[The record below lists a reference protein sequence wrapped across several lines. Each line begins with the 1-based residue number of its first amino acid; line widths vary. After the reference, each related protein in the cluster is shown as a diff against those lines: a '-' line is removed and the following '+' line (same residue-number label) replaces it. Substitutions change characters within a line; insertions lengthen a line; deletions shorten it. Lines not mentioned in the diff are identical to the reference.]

1 MNGNKVVTKCCI
13 CGREKTDQGWQYTVS
28 ANEPNSVY
36 SHGFCSACYD
46 VEVMKAKMRLVVPT
60 TRPMPVMAVLR

>member
-1 MNGNKVVTKCCI
+1 MNGKKVVTKCCI
-13 CGREKTDQGWQYTVS
+13 CGREKTDQGWQYTFQ

-46 VEVMKAKMRLVVPT
+46 VEVMKAKMRLA
-60 TRPMPVMAVLR
+60 MPAMAVLR

>member
-13 CGREKTDQGWQYTVS
+13 CGREKTDQGWQYTFQ
-28 ANEPNSVY
+28 AIEPNSVY

-46 VEVMKAKMRLVVPT
+46 VEVMKAKMRLA
-60 TRPMPVMAVLR
+60 MPAMTVLR